1 MVEPPYGGGKRK
13 QFHEALL
20 RQLYP
25 SSPPPL
31 SPPPDQSVHQEA
43 GPETEPPSEHSAPLA
58 SQGTSLCFSLSL
70 SLSRG
75 FPANLY
81 ISTCFGS
88 EEGNNGS
95 DPNCTDSEEEG
106 VGEKKLTR
114 SQRKRVKKK
123 KLKEWAALCAKM
135 RFIGPR
141 LPSDAAVDQTS
152 LSLADRQTTDSL
164 HETDNHGEKETV
176 EEEKNE
182 VSQLRAKKVK
192 SRRNA
197 KRQRANTSAA
207 SS

>member
-58 SQGTSLCFSLSL
+58 SQ
-70 SLSRG
+70 
-75 FPANLY
+75 
-81 ISTCFGS
+81 

>member
-58 SQGTSLCFSLSL
+58 SQ
-70 SLSRG
+70 
-75 FPANLY
+75 
-81 ISTCFGS
+81 
-88 EEGNNGS
+88 EGNNGS